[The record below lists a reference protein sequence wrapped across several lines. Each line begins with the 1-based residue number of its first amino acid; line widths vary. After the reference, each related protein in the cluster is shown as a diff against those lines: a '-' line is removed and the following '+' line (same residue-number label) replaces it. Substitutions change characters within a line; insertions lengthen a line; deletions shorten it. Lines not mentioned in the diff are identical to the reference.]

1 MNRNLPAFVRI
12 CFYNEMWLDVCLF
25 LLLFQEEAH
34 HFIVKSPIWLI
45 AHRQVN
51 PCLFIYNALI
61 MRKRIKSDLSVISA
75 HSTFSK
81 SPKSHFCCGK
91 MNDRIIDTSAAKTTS
106 CSDLFNCCFIGSKE
120 VKRQRV
126 RMCIDDVDHVIQMV
140 KCQTGIT
147 GPKIS
152 SCITASSNVTLSR
165 TVGSMR
171 RAFASEAPPCTTF

>member
-75 HSTFSK
+75 HSTFS
-81 SPKSHFCCGK
+81 
-91 MNDRIIDTSAAKTTS
+91 
-106 CSDLFNCCFIGSKE
+106 
-120 VKRQRV
+120 
-126 RMCIDDVDHVIQMV
+126 
-140 KCQTGIT
+140 
-147 GPKIS
+147 IS
-152 SCITASSNVTLSR
+152 VVAR
-165 TVGSMR
+165 
-171 RAFASEAPPCTTF
+171 